1 MRVFIATLAIAI
13 STGFLC
19 DTGWADQSESGD
31 TAPQGDKLTTRQ
43 YNNRLPPVLPGEE
56 VVTETGQKMRVWS
69 SSGPV
74 PVNPRPT
81 PQVLNGNGNNGFG
94 GVIVDGRGGGGGRPQ
109 VPERPGDDL

>member
-1 MRVFIATLAIAI
+1 MRFII
-13 STGFLC
+13 SALVCSFFLC
-19 DTGWADQSESGD
+19 CSLNRAHADQGGEAD
-31 TAPQGDKLTTRQ
+31 APQQGDKLTTRQ

-81 PQVLNGNGNNGFG
+81 PQLLNGNGGNGFG
-94 GVIVDGRGGGGGRPQ
+94 GVIVDGRPRDGKPSI
-109 VPERPGDDL
+109 PDRPGDDL